1 MLMGA
6 ADQVRRIVTA
16 PSRLLALRREVPVLR
31 RDLAAERERSEDLRR
46 RVRAARARIEQKDA
60 TIATQKLEIARL
72 RARVHEAEA
81 TAATDTLPDEVVGR
95 ITAVTQE
102 HLSYLKV
109 PQLAALARAALDAE
123 AQEVPGLF
131 IEAGTARGGSAIV
144 LAAAKSPE
152 RRLKV
157 YDVFGMIPPPSD
169 ADGEDVH
176 RRYEKITAGDARGV
190 GGETYYG
197 YRDDLYGEVTE
208 SFARHGLPVDASN
221 VDLVQGYFEDTIHLD
236 EPVALAHLDGDWYES
251 TRTCLERIVPHLA
264 VGGRL
269 VVDDYFAWS
278 GCRTAVDEYFAD
290 RPGFRRELHGR
301 LHIVRT

>member
-1 MLMGA
+1 MGA
-6 ADQVRRIVTA
+6 AGQFRRLVTA
-16 PSRLLALRREVPVLR
+16 PSRLLALRREVPELR
-31 RDLAAERERSEDLRR
+31 RELAAERDRAEDLRR
-46 RVRAARARIEQKDA
+46 RVRAARTRIQQKDA
-60 TIATQKLEIARL
+60 TIATQRLEIERL
-72 RARVHEAEA
+72 RARAHEAE
-81 TAATDTLPDEVVGR
+81 TTMATDTLPDAVVER
-95 ITAVTQE
+95 IGAVIRE
-102 HLSYLKV
+102 NLSYLKG

-123 AQEVPGLF
+123 AQEIPGLF

-152 RRLKV
+152 RRLAV

-176 RRYEKITAGDARGV
+176 RRYEKIASGGARGV

-208 SFARHGLPVDASN
+208 SFARHGYPVGRSN
-221 VDLVQGYFEDTIHLD
+221 VELVQGYFEDTIRLD

-251 TRTCLERIVPHLA
+251 TRTCLERIVPHL
-264 VGGRL
+264 VTGGRL

-278 GCRTAVDEYFAD
+278 GCRTAVDEYFAG
-290 RPGFRRELHGR
+290 RAGFRRELHGR